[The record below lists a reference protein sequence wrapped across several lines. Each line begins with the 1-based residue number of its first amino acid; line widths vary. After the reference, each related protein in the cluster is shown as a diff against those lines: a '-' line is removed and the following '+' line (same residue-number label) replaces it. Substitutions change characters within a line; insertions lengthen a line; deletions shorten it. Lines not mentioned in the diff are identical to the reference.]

1 LWKRQTANIKTKPQK
16 KLKMSLPNDDEN
28 PSDDM
33 EFLKPQASGCGS
45 TRCGCHATGSLGR
58 LRWVIGIIVLAAA
71 GVLVVRA
78 MIKNPEVPVESS
90 AATFVNPVAT
100 QPATEKTGTNRN

>member
-1 LWKRQTANIKTKPQK
+1 
-16 KLKMSLPNDDEN
+16 M
-28 PSDDM
+28 
-33 EFLKPQASGCGS
+33 
-45 TRCGCHATGSLGR
+45 
-58 LRWVIGIIVLAAA
+58 RWVIGIIVLAAA